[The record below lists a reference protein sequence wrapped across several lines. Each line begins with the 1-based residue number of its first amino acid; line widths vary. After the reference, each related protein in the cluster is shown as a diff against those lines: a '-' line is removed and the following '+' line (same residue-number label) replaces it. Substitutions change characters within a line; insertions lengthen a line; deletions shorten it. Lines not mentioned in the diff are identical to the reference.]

1 MLVGLFGR
9 PPVHR
14 SPPLPSTAAPAAVS
28 SDIARLA
35 AATEARVQQ
44 IEAAPAGPRRDD
56 RRRRSRPGSHRQ
68 ARLRH
73 ARSAAS
79 CAQGGP
85 FDSATQA
92 DPTFKSLFTSWK
104 KLDNIADGA
113 IAVPSDKPVKTAEF
127 TSGYGI
133 RSDPFRGGAAR
144 HQGIDLAAPVGTP
157 IYATADG
164 TVSEAGYNSGG
175 YGNLVKLDHGR
186 GIETRYGHLS
196 AILVQPGQRVT
207 RGQQIG
213 RMGSTGRSTGSHLH
227 YEVRIDGRA
236 VNPIPFMKSNDYL
249 LAMQKNGAGTHSMD
263 AVALGGPSAEAL
275 SLPPRRP
282 RPYLAD
288 VTHLILSPS
297 AAKRVAFIAG
307 KQGKPAVLRLSVDG
321 GGCAGFSYRFELG
334 EPEEGDAVAEHRR
347 RQPGGRSGQP
357 RPASTGSRG
366 RLCRGSGRRVVQ
378 GDQPQRRLGLRLRIQ
393 LFGLIDD

>member
-1 MLVGLFGR
+1 MTQAAIATTRIFQTRDLFVHDGSHLRRLRLSAPVQMAMFVVMSLMLCWSAYSAFRLIVA
-9 PPVHR
+9 PV
-14 SPPLPSTAAPAAVS
+14 PLTAAPAAVS

-35 AATEARVQQ
+35 AATEARVRQIEQRQQ
-44 IEAAPAGPRRDD
+44 ILAAMISGQKVDPEVIAKLGYALPE
-56 RRRRSRPGSHRQ
+56 GTN
-68 ARLRH
+68 L
-73 ARSAAS
+73 
-79 CAQGGP
+79 AQGGP

-104 KLDNIADGA
+104 KLDNLADGA

-133 RSDPFRGGAAR
+133 RSDPFQGRAAR

-164 TVSEAGYNSGG
+164 VVSDAGWNSGG
-175 YGNLVKLDHGR
+175 YGNLVKLNHGR

-196 AILVQPGQRVT
+196 SILVRPGQRVT

-227 YEVRIDGRA
+227 YEVRIDDRA

-263 AVALGGPSAEAL
+263 AVALGGPSG
-275 SLPPRRP
+275 
-282 RPYLAD
+282 
-288 VTHLILSPS
+288 T
-297 AAKRVAFIAG
+297 KR
-307 KQGKPAVLRLSVDG
+307 
-321 GGCAGFSYRFELG
+321 
-334 EPEEGDAVAEHRR
+334 
-347 RQPGGRSGQP
+347 
-357 RPASTGSRG
+357 
-366 RLCRGSGRRVVQ
+366 
-378 GDQPQRRLGLRLRIQ
+378 
-393 LFGLIDD
+393 